1 MKNQQQQQQ
10 VSETHVGAAANP
22 RVVANP
28 DMEALVKAR
37 LKTAIEMAL
46 AVKLRRNVSADDVIY
61 ECAVAGIING
71 AAIEIIRT
79 LRLEPGYVNI
89 QRPGSHTI
97 TTATNAG
104 SPVSAAIQLFTES
117 VVDTLKQPDPMRPWA
132 WLGGAGDALERK
144 LDERESTA
152 VRKKALVIGRYIE
165 AQWKKVP
172 TPKVLTELRG
182 LINPQVTVATNLSML
197 NRYID
202 KQWNI
207 RPTSSQLAKLADL
220 LQ

>member
-1 MKNQQQQQQ
+1 MNQQ
-10 VSETHVGAAANP
+10 SEPNVGAAAP
-22 RVVANP
+22 REVANP

-46 AVKLRRNVSADDVIY
+46 AVKLRRTVSADDTIY
-61 ECAVAGIING
+61 ECAISGIING

-97 TTATNAG
+97 TVTNAG
-104 SPVSAAIQLFTES
+104 SNTSLPISAAIGEL
-117 VVDTLKQPDPMRPWA
+117 LRPDASKPWA
-132 WLGGAGDALERK
+132 WMGGAGDALEQK
-144 LDERESTA
+144 LEENEA
-152 VRKKALVIGRYIE
+152 AALMKKVRAIGRYIE
-165 AQWKKVP
+165 KQWKMAASP
-172 TPKVLTELRG
+172 RILAELRA

-197 NRYID
+197 NRYME
-202 KQWNI
+202 KQWKI
-207 RPTSSQLAKLADL
+207 RPTSRQLAKLADL